1 VQLTFQL
8 QQAANRAASA
18 EHQVQV
24 RDQQVHGLTSENEVL
39 MDAIEDRDE
48 QITDLVREN
57 QGLQIQNQDITES
70 NNAASR
76 QIQQLQV

>member
-1 VQLTFQL
+1 
-8 QQAANRAASA
+8 
-18 EHQVQV
+18 
-24 RDQQVHGLTSENEVL
+24 